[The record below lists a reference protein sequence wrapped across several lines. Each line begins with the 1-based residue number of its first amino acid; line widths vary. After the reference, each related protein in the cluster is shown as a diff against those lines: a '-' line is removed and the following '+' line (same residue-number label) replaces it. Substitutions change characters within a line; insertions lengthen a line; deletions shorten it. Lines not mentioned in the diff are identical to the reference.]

1 MKITT
6 WTVKPRTTWMAISTP
21 DGSAVVAA
29 PVNSNGCL
37 DPSSTNEFIGDNR
50 SNCNPPGQISGL
62 CFTLAMNS
70 SCAGLGLPGR
80 KKITG
85 AGCAATLTQSG
96 LQ

>member
-6 WTVKPRTTWMAISTP
+6 WTVKPRTTWMTISTP
-21 DGSAVVAA
+21 DGSALVVG

-37 DPSSTNEFIGDNR
+37 DFSSTNEFIGDNR
-50 SNCNPPGQISGL
+50 SECNSPGQVSGL
-62 CFTLAMNS
+62 CFALPMNS
-70 SCAGLGLPGR
+70 TCAGLGLPGR

-85 AGCAATLTQSG
+85 VGCAATLSQSG